1 MTTTPHPD
9 PFDVRFTNAFERL
22 AARSGPAKDRL
33 ARGAALFRKSKS
45 AVQPLQREPGGAF
58 STSVRGSGAERFAVR
73 LGFSRVGDGDLV
85 EARKARNRI
94 ESGKRPDDH
103 PGNDEYY
110 AKLITPKSWNVFAF
124 NCMCVDAQGTGG
136 ELSEKRKPPGAP
148 CKHAAAVL
156 YMFVEHLAD
165 HPRPMEHLLELRGV
179 DTQLPSSET
188 P

>member
-1 MTTTPHPD
+1 MTATPHPD

-58 STSVRGSGAERFAVR
+58 STSVRGSGAERYAVR
-73 LGFSRVGDGDLV
+73 LEISQLDDHDLV
-85 EARKARNRI
+85 FARKRI
-94 ESGKRPDDH
+94 ESGKRPDDD
-103 PGNDEYY
+103 PENDEYY
-110 AKLITPKSWNVFAF
+110 AKLITPKSWTFFAF
-124 NCMCVDAQGTGG
+124 KCTCVDALGTGG
-136 ELSEKRKPPGAP
+136 ELSTKHKPPGAP

-179 DTQLPSSET
+179 DAQLPSSET

>member
-58 STSVRGSGAERFAVR
+58 STSVRGSGAERYAVR
-73 LGFSRVGDGDLV
+73 LEISQLDDHELV
-85 EARKARNRI
+85 FARKRI
-94 ESGKRPDDH
+94 ESGKRPDDD

-110 AKLITPKSWNVFAF
+110 AKLITPKSWNFFAF
-124 NCMCVDAQGTGG
+124 KCTCMDAQGTGG

-148 CKHAAAVL
+148 CKHAATVL
-156 YMFVEHLAD
+156 SMFVEHLAD